1 MVGTLVFLADKG
13 PVSLYQDPHGVAVG
27 LLVLRVVAGITMA
40 LHGYAKFFR
49 GGKLA
54 GTARWFDSM
63 GMRPG
68 KIHALAAA
76 STEVGGGLMLA
87 AGLLTPLAGA
97 AFVGLMIV
105 AGWTSHRKNGFFIV
119 KTGWEYN
126 LSLAVVGVAMGLTGP
141 GQYSL
146 DRVIG
151 FHVSPCVGLVLS
163 AGVGVVAGIG
173 TLAVFYR
180 PPKQ

>member
-1 MVGTLVFLADKG
+1 MVSTLMFAADRG
-13 PVSLYQDPHGVAVG
+13 PVALYQDPHGVAVG
-27 LLVLRVVAGITMA
+27 LLVLRVIIGITMA
-40 LHGYAKFFR
+40 LHGYGKFFR

-68 KIHALAAA
+68 KVHALAAA
-76 STEVGGGLMLA
+76 STEMGGGLLLA

-105 AGWTSHRKNGFFIV
+105 AGWTDHRKSGFFIV
-119 KTGWEYN
+119 KKGWEYN
-126 LSLAVVGVAMGLTGP
+126 LVLATIGIALGLTGP
-141 GQYSL
+141 GRYSL

-151 FHVSPCVGLVLS
+151 FHVSPCVGLALS
-163 AGVGVVAGIG
+163 AGVGIAAGVG

-180 PPKQ
+180 PPQQ